1 MVFIL
6 EQVFGVRLA
15 RGGLGGMLVF
25 AAIFGFG
32 GALISLALSKWTAK
46 RMMGVRVID
55 GAAIGRWSDGC
66 SARFNAW
73 RVRRDIGMPE
83 VGIFDAEEM
92 NAFATG
98 ARRNAALV
106 AVSTGLLRSM
116 SRPQIEA
123 VLGHEISHVAN
134 GDMVT
139 LALLQGVLNTFVIF
153 LARIIG
159 GIVDRAL
166 FKNDREESGIG
177 FFLTTL
183 VAQIVLG
190 IFASMIVS
198 WYSRRREFRADRGGA
213 DLAGTGSMIGA
224 LQVLKQSHGE
234 PMPPQ
239 MQAFGINT
247 GRADGFMRLFMSHP
261 PLDERIAAL
270 QSQEVQM
277 TPENEIMVEPPAALR
292 VGRELSRWFGN
303 SDLAARTNEAA
314 LLAKLRPPCRL
325 GAGRALP
332 ADACCLSR
340 RHLGG
345 LQLDARSW

>member
-1 MVFIL
+1 MKRIFLFVVTNLAVVALLSVVIFII
-6 EQVFGVRLA
+6 ERVFGVRLA
-15 RGGLGGMLVF
+15 GQGLGGLLVF
-25 AAIFGFG
+25 AAVFGFG

-46 RMMGVRVID
+46 RMMGVRVITTPQ
-55 GAAIGRWSDGC
+55 SDLENWLL
-66 SARFNAW
+66 ATVKRLA
-73 RVRRDIGMPE
+73 DQAQIGMPE
-83 VGIFDAEEM
+83 VGIFDAAEM

-106 AVSTGLLRSM
+106 AVSSGLLRSM
-116 SRPQIEA
+116 SRSQVEA
-123 VLGHEISHVAN
+123 VLGHEVTHVAN

-159 GIVDRAL
+159 SFVDRAL
-166 FKNDREESGIG
+166 LKNDREQSGIG
-177 FFLTTL
+177 FFLTTM

-213 DLAGTGSMIGA
+213 DLAGKGSMIAA
-224 LQVLKQSHGE
+224 LEALKRSQGE

-247 GRADGFMRLFMSHP
+247 GGGSGFMRLFMSHP

-270 QSQEVQM
+270 Q
-277 TPENEIMVEPPAALR
+277 T
-292 VGRELSRWFGN
+292 F
-303 SDLAARTNEAA
+303 
-314 LLAKLRPPCRL
+314 
-325 GAGRALP
+325 
-332 ADACCLSR
+332 
-340 RHLGG
+340 
-345 LQLDARSW
+345 

>member
-1 MVFIL
+1 MKRIFLFVVTNLAVLALLSVVIFII
-6 EQVFGVRLA
+6 ERVFGVHLA
-15 RGGLGGMLVF
+15 GGGLGGLLVF
-25 AAIFGFG
+25 AAVFGFG

-46 RMMGVRVID
+46 RMMGVHVIT
-55 GAAIGRWSDGC
+55 APQSDQETWLL
-66 SARFNAW
+66 ATVKRLA
-73 RVRRDIGMPE
+73 DQAHIGMPE
-83 VGIFDAEEM
+83 VGIFDAAEM

-116 SRPQIEA
+116 SRSQIEA
-123 VLGHEISHVAN
+123 VLGHEITHVAN

-159 GIVDRAL
+159 SFVDRAL
-166 FKNDREESGIG
+166 FKNDRAQSGIG
-177 FFLTTL
+177 FFLTTM

-213 DLAGTGSMIGA
+213 DLAGTGSMIAA
-224 LQVLKQSHGE
+224 LEVLKRSQGE

-247 GRADGFMRLFMSHP
+247 GGGSGFMRLFMSHP

-270 QSQEVQM
+270 QSS
-277 TPENEIMVEPPAALR
+277 P
-292 VGRELSRWFGN
+292 G
-303 SDLAARTNEAA
+303 
-314 LLAKLRPPCRL
+314 
-325 GAGRALP
+325 
-332 ADACCLSR
+332 
-340 RHLGG
+340 
-345 LQLDARSW
+345 

>member
-1 MVFIL
+1 MKRIFLFVVTNLAVLALLSVVIFII
-6 EQVFGVRLA
+6 ERVFGVHLA
-15 RGGLGGMLVF
+15 GGGLGGLLVF
-25 AAIFGFG
+25 AAVFGFG

-46 RMMGVRVID
+46 RMMGVHVIT
-55 GAAIGRWSDGC
+55 APQSDLEIWLL
-66 SARFNAW
+66 ATVKRLA
-73 RVRRDIGMPE
+73 DQAHIGMPE
-83 VGIFDAEEM
+83 VGIFDAAEM

-116 SRPQIEA
+116 SRSQIEA
-123 VLGHEISHVAN
+123 VLGHEITHVSN

-159 GIVDRAL
+159 SFVDRAL
-166 FKNDREESGIG
+166 FKNDREQSGIG
-177 FFLTTL
+177 FFLTTM

-213 DLAGTGSMIGA
+213 DLAGTGSMIAA
-224 LQVLKQSHGE
+224 LEALKRSQGE

-247 GRADGFMRLFMSHP
+247 GGGSGFMRLFMSHP

-270 QSQEVQM
+270 QSS
-277 TPENEIMVEPPAALR
+277 P
-292 VGRELSRWFGN
+292 G
-303 SDLAARTNEAA
+303 
-314 LLAKLRPPCRL
+314 
-325 GAGRALP
+325 
-332 ADACCLSR
+332 
-340 RHLGG
+340 
-345 LQLDARSW
+345 

>member
-1 MVFIL
+1 MKRIFLFLVTNLAVLALLSVVIFII
-6 EQVFGVRLA
+6 EQVFGVRLGQGGM
-15 RGGLGGMLVF
+15 GGLLVF

-46 RMMGVRVID
+46 RLMGVRVID
-55 GAAIGRWSDGC
+55 SPQTDVERWLVTTVKHLADQ
-66 SARFNAW
+66 AH
-73 RVRRDIGMPE
+73 IGMPE
-83 VGIFDAEEM
+83 VGVFEAEEM

-106 AVSTGLLRSM
+106 AVSSGLLRSM
-116 SRPQIEA
+116 SRSQIEA

-159 GIVDRAL
+159 SIVDRAL
-166 FKNDREESGIG
+166 FKNDRTESGIG
-177 FFLTTL
+177 FFLTTM

-213 DLAGTGSMIGA
+213 DLAGTGTMIGA
-224 LQVLKQSHGE
+224 LEVLKRSQGE

-247 GRADGFMRLFMSHP
+247 GGGGGFMRLFMSHP
-261 PLDERIAAL
+261 P
-270 QSQEVQM
+270 
-277 TPENEIMVEPPAALR
+277 
-292 VGRELSRWFGN
+292 
-303 SDLAARTNEAA
+303 AR
-314 LLAKLRPPCRL
+314 
-325 GAGRALP
+325 
-332 ADACCLSR
+332 
-340 RHLGG
+340 
-345 LQLDARSW
+345 

>member
-1 MVFIL
+1 MKRIFLFLVTNLAVLALLTAVIFII
-6 EQVFGVRLA
+6 EQLFGVRLA
-15 RGGLGGMLVF
+15 GGGLGGLLVF
-25 AAIFGFG
+25 AAVFGFG

-46 RMMGVRVID
+46 RMMGVRVITAPQSD
-55 GAAIGRWSDGC
+55 LERWLVGTVKRLADQ
-66 SARFNAW
+66 
-73 RVRRDIGMPE
+73 VHIGMPE

-106 AVSTGLLRSM
+106 AVSSGLLRGM
-116 SRPQIEA
+116 SRTQAEA

-159 GIVDRAL
+159 SFVDRAL
-166 FKNDREESGIG
+166 FKNEREESGIG
-177 FFLTTL
+177 FFLTTM

-198 WYSRRREFRADRGGA
+198 WYSRRREYRADRGGA
-213 DLAGTGSMIGA
+213 DLAGTGSMVGA
-224 LQVLKQSHGE
+224 LQALKRSQGE
-234 PMPPQ
+234 PMPQQ

-247 GRADGFMRLFMSHP
+247 GSANGFMRLFMSHP

-270 QSQEVQM
+270 QSQE
-277 TPENEIMVEPPAALR
+277 
-292 VGRELSRWFGN
+292 GR
-303 SDLAARTNEAA
+303 
-314 LLAKLRPPCRL
+314 
-325 GAGRALP
+325 
-332 ADACCLSR
+332 
-340 RHLGG
+340 
-345 LQLDARSW
+345 

>member
-1 MVFIL
+1 MKRIFLFVVTNLAVVALLSVVIFII
-6 EQVFGVRLA
+6 EQVFGVHLA
-15 RGGLGGMLVF
+15 GQGLGGLLVF
-25 AAIFGFG
+25 AAVFGFG

-46 RMMGVRVID
+46 RMMGVRVITTPQ
-55 GAAIGRWSDGC
+55 SDLENWLL
-66 SARFNAW
+66 ATVKRLA
-73 RVRRDIGMPE
+73 DQAQIGMPE
-83 VGIFDAEEM
+83 VGIFDAAEM

-106 AVSTGLLRSM
+106 AVSSGLLRSM
-116 SRPQIEA
+116 SRSQVEA
-123 VLGHEISHVAN
+123 VLGHEVTHVAN

-159 GIVDRAL
+159 SFVDRAL
-166 FKNDREESGIG
+166 LKNDREQSGIG
-177 FFLTTL
+177 FFLTTM

-213 DLAGTGSMIGA
+213 DLAGKGSMIAA
-224 LQVLKQSHGE
+224 LEALKRSQGE

-247 GRADGFMRLFMSHP
+247 GGGSGFMRLFMSHP

-270 QSQEVQM
+270 QS
-277 TPENEIMVEPPAALR
+277 
-292 VGRELSRWFGN
+292 F
-303 SDLAARTNEAA
+303 
-314 LLAKLRPPCRL
+314 
-325 GAGRALP
+325 
-332 ADACCLSR
+332 
-340 RHLGG
+340 
-345 LQLDARSW
+345 

>member
-1 MVFIL
+1 MKRIFLFLVTNLAVLALLTLVIFII
-6 EQVFGVRLA
+6 QRVFGVQLTG
-15 RGGLGGMLVF
+15 GGLGGLLVF
-25 AAIFGFG
+25 AAICGFG

-46 RMMGVRVID
+46 RMMGVRVITTPQ
-55 GAAIGRWSDGC
+55 SDLEGWLI
-66 SARFNAW
+66 ATIKRLADQ
-73 RVRRDIGMPE
+73 VHIGMPE
-83 VGIFDAEEM
+83 VGIFDAAEM

-106 AVSTGLLRSM
+106 AVSSGLLRGM

-159 GIVDRAL
+159 SIVDRAL
-166 FKNDREESGIG
+166 FRNDRQESGIG

-183 VAQIVLG
+183 AAQIVLG

-198 WYSRRREFRADRGGA
+198 WYSRRREYRADRGGA
-213 DLAGTGSMIGA
+213 NLAGTGKMIEA
-224 LQVLKQSHGE
+224 LEVLKRSQGE

-247 GRADGFMRLFMSHP
+247 GSTGGFMRLFMTHP

-270 QSQEVQM
+270 QSQE
-277 TPENEIMVEPPAALR
+277 
-292 VGRELSRWFGN
+292 
-303 SDLAARTNEAA
+303 
-314 LLAKLRPPCRL
+314 
-325 GAGRALP
+325 
-332 ADACCLSR
+332 R
-340 RHLGG
+340 R
-345 LQLDARSW
+345 